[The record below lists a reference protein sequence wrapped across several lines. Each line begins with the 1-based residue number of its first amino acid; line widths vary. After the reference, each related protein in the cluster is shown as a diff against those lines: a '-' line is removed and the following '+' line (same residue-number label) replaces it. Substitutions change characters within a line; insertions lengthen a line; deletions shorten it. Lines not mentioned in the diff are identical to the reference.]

1 MNIDISY
8 GNTIYADNRIARY
21 TEFMFDSLNDL
32 EQFWVSRKE
41 DDEGRWEA
49 NVKSLVVTYSDWVS
63 SEEFFEVKGEEAV

>member
-21 TEFMFDSLNDL
+21 TEFKFDSLNDL

-41 DDEGRWEA
+41 DDEGFIKFSASRA
-49 NVKSLVVTYSDWVS
+49 SFISGSCCVHCNLI
-63 SEEFFEVKGEEAV
+63 